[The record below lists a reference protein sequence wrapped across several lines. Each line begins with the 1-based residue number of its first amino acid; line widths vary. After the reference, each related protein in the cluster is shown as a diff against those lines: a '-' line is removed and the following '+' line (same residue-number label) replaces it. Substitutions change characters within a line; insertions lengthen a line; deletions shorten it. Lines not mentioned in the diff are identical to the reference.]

1 MSASRSAFPWRD
13 FSVSSVVAGFVSV
26 FTGYASAAVIAF
38 QAAAAA
44 GATPSQVSSWMW
56 ALGIGMG
63 VSTLL
68 LSWRFRMPIVTA
80 WSTPGAALLA
90 TSLPGV
96 SLNEAV
102 GAFLFSALLMTLC
115 GVTGLFQRVMH
126 RIPLSLASA
135 LLAGVLLRFGLD
147 LFTSLEQE
155 LLLVSAMLI
164 TFVLCKSRLPRSAI
178 PLTLLVGLVVAA
190 LQQQLHF
197 GGVSVALG
205 KPEWVAPAWSWAT
218 LIGVGLPLFV
228 VTMASQNLPGVAVL
242 KANGYQ
248 PPVSP
253 LLTTT
258 GTTNLLLAPF
268 GAYALNLAAISAAV
282 CMSADA
288 DADPRRRYT
297 AALSAGVF
305 YLLMGIFGATVSGLL
320 GAFPPAL
327 VAAMAGLALAGTLA
341 NGLVMALQDSS
352 HRDAALLT
360 FLMTASGISLW
371 GIGSAFWGLLLGVLV
386 LLCQRRSA

>member
-26 FTGYASAAVIAF
+26 FTGYASAAVIVF

-248 PPVSP
+248 PPVSL

>member
-13 FSVSSVVAGFVSV
+13 FSVSSVVAGLVSV
-26 FTGYASAAVIAF
+26 FTGYASAAVIVF

-218 LIGVGLPLFV
+218 LVGVGLPLFV

>member
-26 FTGYASAAVIAF
+26 FTGYASAAVIVF